1 MNLKKESL
9 VFLVLLIVALF
20 IAGCQE
26 TVGGITTSNKVASEP
41 NLQGSPLEEGSNDA
55 GTQSGSENVIP
66 EVTPLAEINETNDT
80 QEEPPTVGECT
91 DSDGGKNYNMTG
103 TADNNGK
110 NQHGTDYCVSGYTS
124 YNLIEFYCSASGEV
138 ANEGVLCSNGCVSG
152 ACILNATNQEPINDT
167 QEEPPVTGNCLDS
180 DSGRNYNARGNTDND
195 EKNQHGIDYC
205 VSSYP
210 STYNLIEYFC
220 NSEGNFQSEGYL
232 CLNGCNSG
240 ACVGGNEPVKPI
252 VSSPYD
258 CVDTDGTTNYGKDYY
273 KTGSATSKGGVGGSD
288 FCVEGDAYFNL
299 IEYFCPSN
307 AEASRMGYKCP
318 NGCNNG
324 ACI

>member
-1 MNLKKESL
+1 
-9 VFLVLLIVALF
+9 
-20 IAGCQE
+20 
-26 TVGGITTSNKVASEP
+26 
-41 NLQGSPLEEGSNDA
+41 
-55 GTQSGSENVIP
+55 
-66 EVTPLAEINETNDT
+66 
-80 QEEPPTVGECT
+80 
-91 DSDGGKNYNMTG
+91 
-103 TADNNGK
+103 
-110 NQHGTDYCVSGYTS
+110 
-124 YNLIEFYCSASGEV
+124 
-138 ANEGVLCSNGCVSG
+138 
-152 ACILNATNQEPINDT
+152 
-167 QEEPPVTGNCLDS
+167 
-180 DSGRNYNARGNTDND
+180 
-195 EKNQHGIDYC
+195 
-205 VSSYP
+205 
-210 STYNLIEYFC
+210 
-220 NSEGNFQSEGYL
+220 
-232 CLNGCNSG
+232 LNGCNSG